1 MMMPFRS
8 FVAMVSMVGL
18 TACGG
23 GGGPIQIDPPD
34 DFTDQPP
41 AEQRDANEN
50 NSPAERADPED
61 PFEVFGTE
69 APEEVLSEGSAL
81 EETLSEAE
89 EETIVLTGVAIVV
102 DEATG
107 QRVIVRREG
116 VYTAEDES
124 RTLGES
130 PLELTDDVPG
140 AFVVTSSFV
149 QEAIGAVGVVGVA
162 TETADMPTEG
172 SATFTGGAVGFVITG
187 DSGVRLSNGQ
197 STVTAN
203 FASGLVDV
211 DLNNFSG
218 VSQVSGNVVD
228 TPFDSLTLLE
238 AAIVDGGFTG
248 GILTSTGDNSVAE
261 VIGGNTTIQA
271 EGQFYGIND
280 ATGDPAEVG
289 GLIHAQG
296 DTGQIF
302 TSFIAD

>member
-8 FVAMVSMVGL
+8 FVALICVAGL

-23 GGGPIQIDPPD
+23 GGGPVQIDPPE
-34 DFTDQPP
+34 DFEDQQQD
-41 AEQRDANEN
+41 EIQRDANEN

-69 APEEVLSEGSAL
+69 APEDVQTEGSAL
-81 EETLSEAE
+81 EETLTEAE
-89 EETIVLTGVAIVV
+89 EATIVLTGVAIVV
-102 DEATG
+102 DDVTG
-107 QRVIVRREG
+107 ERVIVRREG
-116 VYTAEDES
+116 VAADDGS
-124 RTLGES
+124 RTLGGVS
-130 PLELTDDVPG
+130 LDLTDDVAG

-149 QEAIGAVGVVGVA
+149 QESIGAVGVVGVA
-162 TETADMPTEG
+162 TELADMPTEG
-172 SATFTGGAVGFVITG
+172 TATFTGGAIGFVITG

-211 DLNNFSG
+211 DLDNFSG

-228 TPFDSLTLLE
+228 TPFDSLNLSD
-238 AAIVDGGFTG
+238 AAIVDGGFSG
-248 GILTSTGDNSVAE
+248 GTLTSTGDASVAE
-261 VIGGNTTIQA
+261 VIGANATVQA
-271 EGQFYGIND
+271 EGQFYGID
-280 ATGDPAEVG
+280 DVTSDPAEVG